1 MNEIQQGLLVL
12 IKSAVDKQPMAL
24 PEGFSMDAAEKQIY
38 RHQIVGLAYE
48 GAVLCGISQQDPV
61 MVRLFQKYY
70 QQILRNQKQTA
81 ALNKLFETF
90 DANGIDY
97 LPVKGLDM
105 KALYPDPAMRT
116 MGDADVLIRM
126 EQYDRIKPL
135 MLELGYTEGK
145 QTGHEL
151 IWDCPALYLEL
162 HRQLMSSYHSDL
174 QKYYGDGWKL
184 AKPLTGNRYTYSLED
199 MYIFLFAHFVKH
211 YRRAGI
217 GLRHVLDIWLFREN
231 NPTLDHDY
239 VQREMES
246 LHLNEFHKNICSL
259 IDYWFKGAKADE
271 KIEFIS
277 EFIFTSGSWGSHANH
292 MRFVALR
299 EKKMQEKNHTS
310 KKSAKMELLFPSKK
324 NMVRRYPI
332 LHKLPWLLPFLWP
345 VRWVT
350 VLLFR
355 HDSIRK
361 AQNNVKYQTKKEV
374 DQYDEDLSYVGLHYE
389 G

>member
-145 QTGHEL
+145 PTGNEL
-151 IWDCPALYLEL
+151 IWDCPALHLEL
-162 HRQLMSSYHSDL
+162 HRQPMSSYHPDI
-174 QKYYGDGWKL
+174 QRYYGDGWKL
-184 AKPLTGNRYTYSLED
+184 AKPLKNNRYTYTAED
-199 MYIFLFAHFVKH
+199 MYIFLFVHFVKH

-217 GLRHVLDIWLFREN
+217 GLRHVLDIWLYREQ
-231 NPTLDHDY
+231 NPALDYAYVRRELETL
-239 VQREMES
+239 R
-246 LHLNEFHKNICSL
+246 LNAFHENLLRL
-259 IDYWFKGAKADE
+259 IDYWFKDGEADE
-271 KIEFIS
+271 VIAYIS
-277 EFIFTSGSWGSHANH
+277 EFIHSSGSWGSHENQT
-292 MRFVALR
+292 RFMAV
-299 EKKMQEKNHTS
+299 KK
-310 KKSAKMELLFPSKK
+310 KKLGEEQRSRFFWGLVLIFPGLSTMKTKFPFLKK
-324 NMVRRYPI
+324 A
-332 LHKLPWLLPFLWP
+332 PWLLPVMWP
-345 VRWVT
+345 VRWIR
-350 VLLFR
+350 VLLFQ
-355 HDSIRK
+355 HKDITCI
-361 AQNNVKYQTKKEV
+361 QEDWKYSSGKEMNA
-374 DQYDEDLSYVGLHYE
+374 YEEALHYVGLHYD